1 MPKLLLALL
10 LAAASCIAV
19 PTNSDF
25 GHADPTTKKESK
37 KAERLDGCSFLGG
50 QYFDGDSFSLLTP
63 KGETRICRLYAVDT
77 CETDNEFA
85 ERVTEQALYFGITS
99 EQAVE
104 LGNKAKNFTEEL
116 LKNKKLSFI
125 TKWHKAPGR
134 SKTDRFYGEIIVGGE
149 SLACILVKNGLA
161 RIHGIIPPNDGAFVF
176 TRAKLEQLEA
186 EAKKAG
192 VGGWARLEGAGK

>member
-37 KAERLDGCSFLGG
+37 KVERLDGCSFLGG

-104 LGNKAKNFTEEL
+104 LGNKAKNFTEER
-116 LKNKKLSFI
+116 LKNKKFSFV
-125 TKWHKAPGR
+125 TKWQTALGR

-176 TRAKLEQLEA
+176 TRAKLERLEA
-186 EAKKAG
+186 EAKNAG
-192 VGGWARLEGAGK
+192 AGGWGIAKAKK

>member
-1 MPKLLLALL
+1 MINALFLALL
-10 LAAASCIAV
+10 ISV
-19 PTNSDF
+19 PAF
-25 GHADPTTKKESK
+25 GETPQKKEAN
-37 KAERLDGCSFLGG
+37 KAEKLDGCSFLGG
-50 QYFDGDSFSLLTP
+50 QYFDGDSFSVLTP

-125 TKWHKAPGR
+125 TKWHKALGR
-134 SKTDRFYGEIIVGGE
+134 SKSDRFYGEIIVDGE

-161 RIHGIIPPNDGAFVF
+161 RIHGIIPPNDRTFIF

-192 VGGWARLEGAGK
+192 AGGWGMAPKT

>member
-1 MPKLLLALL
+1 MKLITLLLTLGM
-10 LAAASCIAV
+10 LAVSGWAEAAS
-19 PTNSDF
+19 
-25 GHADPTTKKESK
+25 KKEPNK
-37 KAERLDGCSFLGG
+37 TERLDGCSFLGG

-63 KGETRICRLYAVDT
+63 KGEIRICRLYAVDT
-77 CETDNEFA
+77 CETDDEFA
-85 ERVTEQALYFGITS
+85 ERVAEQALYFGITS

-104 LGNKAKNFTEEL
+104 LGKQAQKFTERL
-116 LKNKKLSFI
+116 LTEENKGKKFSFI

-161 RIHGIIPPNDGAFVF
+161 RIHGIIPPDDRTFVL
-176 TRAKLEQLEA
+176 TRAKLEQMKG

-192 VGGWARLEGAGK
+192 VGGWAK

>member
-1 MPKLLLALL
+1 MTSIPILTLLLFL
-10 LAAASCIAV
+10 
-19 PTNSDF
+19 PTM
-25 GHADPTTKKESK
+25 GVRAEEAK
-37 KAERLDGCSFLGG
+37 KAERLDGCSFK
-50 QYFDGDSFSLLTP
+50 QAAYYDGDSFSLLTA
-63 KGETRICRLYAVDT
+63 KGDEKICRLYAVDT

-104 LGNKAKNFTEEL
+104 LGIKAKNFTEER
-116 LKNKKLSFI
+116 LKNKKFCFI
-125 TKWHKAPGR
+125 TKWHKALGR
-134 SKTDRFYGEIIVGGE
+134 SKSDRFYGEIIVDGD

-161 RIHGIIPPNDGAFVF
+161 RIHGIIPPNDRTFIF

-192 VGGWARLEGAGK
+192 VGGWGMAKVKARGDGI

>member
-25 GHADPTTKKESK
+25 GHADSTTKKESK
-37 KAERLDGCSFLGG
+37 KVERLDGCSFLGG
-50 QYFDGDSFSLLTP
+50 QYFDGDSISLLTP

-99 EQAVE
+99 EQVVE
-104 LGNKAKNFTEEL
+104 LGIKAKNLTEEL
-116 LKNKKLSFI
+116 LKNKKLCFI

-134 SKTDRFYGEIIVGGE
+134 SKTDRFYGEVVVDGD
-149 SLACILVKNGLA
+149 SLACILVKNRLA
-161 RIHGIIPPNDGAFVF
+161 RIHGIIPPQRWGIRFHKSK
-176 TRAKLEQLEA
+176 T
-186 EAKKAG
+186 
-192 VGGWARLEGAGK
+192 

>member
-19 PTNSDF
+19 PTNSDS
-25 GHADPTTKKESK
+25 GHPDPTTKKESK
-37 KAERLDGCSFLGG
+37 KAERFDGCSFLGG
-50 QYFDGDSFSLLTP
+50 QYFDGDSFSLLTA
-63 KGETRICRLYAVDT
+63 KGDEKICRLYAVDT

-85 ERVTEQALYFGITS
+85 ERVTDQALYFGITS

-104 LGNKAKNFTEEL
+104 LGNKAKKFTEER
-116 LKNKKLSFI
+116 LKNKKFSFV
-125 TKWHKAPGR
+125 TKWQTALGR

-161 RIHGIIPPNDGAFVF
+161 RIHGIIPPNDGAFDF
-176 TRAKLEQLEA
+176 TRAKLEKLEA
-186 EAKKAG
+186 EAKNAG
-192 VGGWARLEGAGK
+192 VGGWGIAKAKK

>member
-1 MPKLLLALL
+1 MINALFLALL
-10 LAAASCIAV
+10 ISV
-19 PTNSDF
+19 PAF
-25 GHADPTTKKESK
+25 GETPQKKEAN
-37 KAERLDGCSFLGG
+37 KAEKLDGCSFLGG
-50 QYFDGDSFSLLTP
+50 QYFDGDSFSVLTP

-104 LGNKAKNFTEEL
+104 LGSKAKNFTEEL
-116 LKNKKLSFI
+116 LKNKKLSFV
-125 TKWHKAPGR
+125 TKWHKALGR
-134 SKTDRFYGEIIVGGE
+134 SKSDRFYGEIIVDGE

-161 RIHGIIPPNDGAFVF
+161 RMHGIIPPNDRTFIF

-192 VGGWARLEGAGK
+192 AGGWGMAPKT

>member
-1 MPKLLLALL
+1 MINALLLALL
-10 LAAASCIAV
+10 ISLPAYGET
-19 PTNSDF
+19 P
-25 GHADPTTKKESK
+25 PKKETN

-50 QYFDGDSFSLLTP
+50 QYFDGDSFSVLTP

-85 ERVTEQALYFGITS
+85 ERVAEQALYFGITS

-104 LGNKAKNFTEEL
+104 LGNKAKNFTEER

-125 TKWHKAPGR
+125 TKWHKALGR
-134 SKTDRFYGEIIVGGE
+134 SKSDRFYGEIIVDGE

-161 RIHGIIPPNDGAFVF
+161 RIHGIIPPDDRTFLF
-176 TRAKLEQLEA
+176 TRAKLQQMEA
-186 EAKKAG
+186 EAKKAR
-192 VGGWARLEGAGK
+192 VGGWAAVEKNR

>member
-1 MPKLLLALL
+1 MKWLFAVLLLLL
-10 LAAASCIAV
+10 PSMGVMAEEA
-19 PTNSDF
+19 
-25 GHADPTTKKESK
+25 K
-37 KAERLDGCSFLGG
+37 KAERLDGCSFK
-50 QYFDGDSFSLLTP
+50 QTAYYDGDSFSLLTA
-63 KGETRICRLYAVDT
+63 KGDEKICRLYAVDT

-104 LGNKAKNFTEEL
+104 LGNKAKNFTEEM

-161 RIHGIIPPNDGAFVF
+161 RIHGIIPPNDSTFMF
-176 TRAKLEQLEA
+176 TRAKLEKLEA

-192 VGGWARLEGAGK
+192 VGGWGMSSQRKL

>member
-1 MPKLLLALL
+1 MINALFLALL
-10 LAAASCIAV
+10 ISV
-19 PTNSDF
+19 PAF
-25 GHADPTTKKESK
+25 GETPQKKEAN
-37 KAERLDGCSFLGG
+37 KAEKLDGCSFLGG
-50 QYFDGDSFSLLTP
+50 QYFDGDSFSVLTP

-125 TKWHKAPGR
+125 TKWHKALG
-134 SKTDRFYGEIIVGGE
+134 
-149 SLACILVKNGLA
+149 
-161 RIHGIIPPNDGAFVF
+161 
-176 TRAKLEQLEA
+176 
-186 EAKKAG
+186 
-192 VGGWARLEGAGK
+192 